1 MLSNLEITPD
11 EFKVV
16 QKFLCDACGIVL
28 NDGKEYLVKSR
39 LGAVLRETEYNSA
52 SDLIKALRVGN
63 ASLAVQARVVDAMTT
78 NETFWFR
85 DANQFEELKRVILP
99 ELMKNRAG
107 TLRIWSA
114 ASSSGQEPYSIS
126 MCVEEFQRS
135 PAANGF
141 PKKAV
146 QIVGTDIS
154 TSVLEEAKR
163 AVYSDLALSRGLN
176 QDYRSRYFQKCSDGW
191 RLHESITSRVRFQQF
206 NLLKPYA
213 ALGKFDVIFCRN
225 VLIYF
230 SEDVKRDMI
239 ARMAQCLNPGGYF
252 LLSSTEAL
260 PRGLDILTPAGSG
273 MVRYHRLKGGC

>member
-1 MLSNLEITPD
+1 MLSHNLEITAD
-11 EFKVV
+11 EFKVI
-16 QKFLCDACGIVL
+16 QKFLSEACGIVL

-39 LGAVLRETEYNSA
+39 LGAVLRETDFNSA
-52 SDLIKALRVGN
+52 SDLIKALRSGT
-63 ASLAVQARVVDAMTT
+63 ASLALQARVVDAMTT

-99 ELMKNRAG
+99 ELMKSRAG

-126 MCVEEFQRS
+126 MCVDEFQRS
-135 PAANGF
+135 PAGASG
-141 PKKAV
+141 PKKVV

-163 AVYSDLALSRGLN
+163 AVYSELSLSRGLS
-176 QDYRSRYFQKCSDGW
+176 QEYRARYFQKYLDGW
-191 RLHESITSRVRFQQF
+191 KLSEAVTARVRFQQF

-260 PRGLDILTPAGSG
+260 PRGLDSLEPAGTAQ
-273 MVRYHRLKGGC
+273 VRYHRLKS